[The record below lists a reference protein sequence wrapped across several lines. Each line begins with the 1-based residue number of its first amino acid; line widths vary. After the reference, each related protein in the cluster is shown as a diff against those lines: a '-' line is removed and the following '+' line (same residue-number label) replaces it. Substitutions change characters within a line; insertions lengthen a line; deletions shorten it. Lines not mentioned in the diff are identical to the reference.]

1 MDQSD
6 NTNDIENA
14 NNNNINNINNQYYE
28 KPLHGNQIASLIN
41 IKDST
46 NIMKSEKID
55 IPNTT
60 FNFLKTT
67 GQSYHFNINDLG
79 EISYLYQTLKSKI
92 KYVICILVKD
102 DTYFSSK
109 LLEKT
114 LEGIKENIDS
124 LNPMSIDSENILI
137 CVFFNEIRNNA
148 IFSENEI
155 NSLNNNNG
163 YILIE
168 KSYMA
173 KDINTHCISTMNYM
187 SEVEILKVFYTCII
201 SQLRVDNGIIFSS
214 VITAGVNPTRRALI
228 NLLKIAS
235 NSTNQIMG
243 AIVVPPL
250 EENNKEK
257 NLFLKIQSYE
267 RIHFNL
273 YNMNL
278 YNMTTSVPISSLL
291 NTMAINN
298 KLSKDL
304 NSFYNIINKNAS
316 IDYHDYNLS
325 LYLFRN
331 NHEIIYYNISSM
343 GIIYY
348 SELKE
353 NPICDYKDAWVQRYC
368 GYYGNFFTILQVFYK
383 CLATKN
389 FKFLFLFFYIV
400 GLMIE
405 FIFPSLFTMV
415 IYTIFYEAFNIY
427 DPSPAVFFTLLYLFV
442 FICSGACSLISN
454 ESQQMRISILF
465 FYFFTEIFYLF
476 ILICSIIAMDNVKKN
491 KNGDS
496 YKFNTAAIT
505 CIIIFT
511 FIPGILPMILRIKS
525 IFENIIPMIL
535 YLLLGAPSSS
545 SNFYIA
551 KILNASDASGGEN
564 VKERKGIYIIT
575 FLLFNLFFGSLT
587 FYNWNRQKR
596 VDAVMIFGILYLTY
610 NFFKANAIVISLK
623 DSDKIIINNINVSSN
638 IYNSNNI
645 NYIKNSNNNE
655 NYNENNNENYN
666 ENYNGNNNKDDN
678 RENNNDPYNYP
689 SQSQIENNYNN
700 NYANEANEN
709 NEYNNSNVNY

>member
-1 MDQSD
+1 
-6 NTNDIENA
+6 
-14 NNNNINNINNQYYE
+14 
-28 KPLHGNQIASLIN
+28 
-41 IKDST
+41 
-46 NIMKSEKID
+46 
-55 IPNTT
+55 
-60 FNFLKTT
+60 
-67 GQSYHFNINDLG
+67 
-79 EISYLYQTLKSKI
+79 
-92 KYVICILVKD
+92 
-102 DTYFSSK
+102 
-109 LLEKT
+109 
-114 LEGIKENIDS
+114 
-124 LNPMSIDSENILI
+124 
-137 CVFFNEIRNNA
+137 
-148 IFSENEI
+148 
-155 NSLNNNNG
+155 
-163 YILIE
+163 
-168 KSYMA
+168 
-173 KDINTHCISTMNYM
+173 
-187 SEVEILKVFYTCII
+187 
-201 SQLRVDNGIIFSS
+201 
-214 VITAGVNPTRRALI
+214 
-228 NLLKIAS
+228 
-235 NSTNQIMG
+235 
-243 AIVVPPL
+243 
-250 EENNKEK
+250 
-257 NLFLKIQSYE
+257 
-267 RIHFNL
+267 
-273 YNMNL
+273 
-278 YNMTTSVPISSLL
+278 
-291 NTMAINN
+291 
-298 KLSKDL
+298 
-304 NSFYNIINKNAS
+304 
-316 IDYHDYNLS
+316 
-325 LYLFRN
+325 
-331 NHEIIYYNISSM
+331 
-343 GIIYY
+343 
-348 SELKE
+348 
-353 NPICDYKDAWVQRYC
+353 
-368 GYYGNFFTILQVFYK
+368 
-383 CLATKN
+383 
-389 FKFLFLFFYIV
+389 
-400 GLMIE
+400 
-405 FIFPSLFTMV
+405 
-415 IYTIFYEAFNIY
+415 
-427 DPSPAVFFTLLYLFV
+427 
-442 FICSGACSLISN
+442 
-454 ESQQMRISILF
+454 MRISILF